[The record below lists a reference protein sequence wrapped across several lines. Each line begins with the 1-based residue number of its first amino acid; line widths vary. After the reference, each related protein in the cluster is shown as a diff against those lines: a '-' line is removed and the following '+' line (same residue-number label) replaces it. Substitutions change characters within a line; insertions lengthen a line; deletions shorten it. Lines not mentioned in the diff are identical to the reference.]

1 MAAECFQLQ
10 LRVNQKEAQTRIHMG
25 STEMEA
31 NHPVA
36 GGEEKG
42 GEKGNTLPGR
52 REAHERGSFE
62 V

>member
-1 MAAECFQLQ
+1 
-10 LRVNQKEAQTRIHMG
+10 MG

-52 REAHERGSFE
+52 RKTCERGSFE
-62 V
+62 A

>member
-1 MAAECFQLQ
+1 MAAECFQPQ
-10 LRVNQKEAQTRIHMG
+10 LRVNQKEIQTRIHMEI
-25 STEMEA
+25 TEMKA

-52 REAHERGSFE
+52 RKTCERGSFE
-62 V
+62 A